1 MPMIGEQSSDRH
13 PQTGPPG
20 SFLERQPGARL
31 ATLVFAAALVIG
43 VVTLLAWLPTQTEIC
58 VADEPDSAA
67 CRNVAPAVVV
77 AAVTGIPSAVAL
89 TWMTVRDRRHA
100 SLR

>member
-1 MPMIGEQSSDRH
+1 MPMVGEQSSERH
-13 PQTGPPG
+13 PRARPPG

-31 ATLVFAAALVIG
+31 ATLVFAVALVIG

-58 VADEPDSAA
+58 AADEPDLAA

-77 AAVTGIPSAVAL
+77 TAVTGIPSAVAL
-89 TWMTVRDRRHA
+89 TLMAVRDRRHG